1 MCGYSVASVK
11 SLSVLMLMLMGG
23 DELSRCRVRE
33 AAATDVEKNV

>member
-11 SLSVLMLMLMGG
+11 SLSVLMLMGG